1 MLDRRV
7 LDLSRG
13 LLRTLGQSLLDRGI
27 KADQV
32 TWVGFLIGL
41 GAVPLIAL
49 HHYGW
54 AMLFIVLN
62 RLADGLDG
70 TIARLTQPTD
80 RGAFLDIALDFLFY
94 SSIPLAF
101 AFADPEANALA
112 AAVLIYAFVGTG
124 STFLAFAIIAA
135 KRKLSSEAYPTKGFY
150 YLGGLTEATETIAVF
165 LAMCL
170 VPGWFSPLAYGFAAL
185 CGVTT
190 ITRITAGTKLF
201 RETWKNASHTSDTGR
216 V

>member
-1 MLDRRV
+1 MLDRRILGV
-7 LDLSRG
+7 SRG
-13 LLRTLGQSLLDRGI
+13 LLNDISGRLIAVGV

-32 TWVGFLIGL
+32 SWFGFFLGL

-49 HHYGW
+49 QQPFW
-54 AMLFIVLN
+54 AILCIIGN

-70 TIARLTQPTD
+70 TIARRTQPTD

-101 AFADPEANALA
+101 ALADPVENGLA
-112 AAVLIYAFVGTG
+112 AAVLIYSFVGTG

-135 KRKLSSEAYPTKGFY
+135 KRKLSSADYPNKGFY

-170 VPGWFSPLAYGFAAL
+170 FPDWFPVLAYGFAVLCAL
-185 CGVTT
+185 TT
-190 ITRITAGTKLF
+190 VTRIVAGVRMFRTA
-201 RETWKNASHTSDTGR
+201 
-216 V
+216 